1 MASDIQAVKHE
12 AWTAAVGALQFYT
25 SATFFLIWLLHVQI
39 PVRLTLS
46 PGEVT
51 VVEGPPA
58 ALHVCPISYVGALL
72 GGITCETKELALGFR
87 CCFHGAHICQVL

>member
-1 MASDIQAVKHE
+1 MASDIQAVKQE
-12 AWTAAVGALQFYT
+12 AWTAAVGPLKHYT
-25 SATFFLIWLLHVQI
+25 IAVFLLTKYLPVQI
-39 PVRLTLS
+39 PVKLTLS

-58 ALHVCPISYVGALL
+58 ALHVCPISYACALL
-72 GGITCETKELALGFR
+72 SGDLRLQKLALGFR